1 MDLDKTFQECVEW
14 VNQTKLKITDD
25 EKLLCYG
32 LFKQATEGNN
42 TKPQPWSF
50 HILEA
55 AKWKAWNKNKDMN
68 KDTAKE
74 NYKNLIEL
82 IKKKYI

>member
-42 TKPQPWSF
+42 IART
-50 HILEA
+50 
-55 AKWKAWNKNKDMN
+55 M
-68 KDTAKE
+68 
-74 NYKNLIEL
+74 EL
-82 IKKKYI
+82 SYT

>member
-14 VNQTKLKITDD
+14 VNQTKLEITDD

-42 TKPQPWSF
+42 TKPEPWSF
-50 HILEA
+50 NIFES

-74 NYKNLIEL
+74 NYMNLIEL